1 MGALVLTKSMQTV
14 AFSGTT
20 KECKWIRK
28 RATRKS
34 KKNSARENFVIF
46 CFFRAGCAG
55 MTACGLIWLNAI
67 RCDVMPLN

>member
-46 CFFRAGCAG
+46 CFF
-55 MTACGLIWLNAI
+55 I
-67 RCDVMPLN
+67 RFDQCHIR